1 MVFFY
6 TGDMVRRDIEMVT
19 TLSQK
24 KQILKLYGIRAAP
37 RRN

>member
-1 MVFFY
+1 
-6 TGDMVRRDIEMVT
+6 MVT

-37 RRN
+37 RRNWENGGLQI